1 MKKILLAT
9 LMAFS
14 LSMVCFAQESDEQPP
29 SVEQVSI
36 SNVTTPCDVAT
47 FEIKNSKFETVAYA
61 QVPVVC
67 SPSGDYA
74 VVTLP
79 GSKLFSFAAAPIPL
93 AELIKL
99 KCIPQSL
106 SRLSN
111 SIQEKEWRCLNQPLK
126 QSNSVSITNNHA
138 PLRC

>member
-1 MKKILLAT
+1 MKKLLLAW

-14 LSMVCFAQESDEQPP
+14 LSMVCFAQESDEQPT

-36 SNVTTPCDVAT
+36 SKVTTPCDVAT
-47 FEIKNSKFETVAYA
+47 FEIKNSNFETVAYA

-79 GSKLFSFAAAPIPL
+79 GSKLFSFAANPKPITQ
-93 AELIKL
+93 I
-99 KCIPQSL
+99 IRPQSL

-111 SIQEKEWRCLNQPLK
+111 SLHEEEWRSLNQPSK

>member
-1 MKKILLAT
+1 MKKLLLAW

-14 LSMVCFAQESDEQPP
+14 LSTVCYAQDSDEQPAP
-29 SVEQVSI
+29 VEQVSI
-36 SNVTTPCDVAT
+36 SKLATPCDVAT
-47 FEIKNSKFETVAYA
+47 FEIKNSNFETLAYA

-67 SPSGDYA
+67 APSGDYA
-74 VVTLP
+74 VVALP
-79 GSKLFSFAAAPIPL
+79 GSKLFSFAANLKPITQ
-93 AELIKL
+93 I
-99 KCIPQSL
+99 IRPQSF

-111 SIQEKEWRCLNQPLK
+111 SIQEKDWSHLTQPFK